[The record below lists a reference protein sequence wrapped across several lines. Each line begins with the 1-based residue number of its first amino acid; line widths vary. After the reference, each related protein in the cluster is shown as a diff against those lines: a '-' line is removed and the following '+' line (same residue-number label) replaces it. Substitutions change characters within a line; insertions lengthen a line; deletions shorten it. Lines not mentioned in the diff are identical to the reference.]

1 MADIIKNFF
10 KKKKTEAKFK
20 VSYYLLVFIC
30 CKYNLL
36 LTNEFYWGN
45 VSVRV

>member
-20 VSYYLLVFIC
+20 VSAHAFIYF
-30 CKYNLL
+30 KYIIFFLN
-36 LTNEFYWGN
+36 
-45 VSVRV
+45 